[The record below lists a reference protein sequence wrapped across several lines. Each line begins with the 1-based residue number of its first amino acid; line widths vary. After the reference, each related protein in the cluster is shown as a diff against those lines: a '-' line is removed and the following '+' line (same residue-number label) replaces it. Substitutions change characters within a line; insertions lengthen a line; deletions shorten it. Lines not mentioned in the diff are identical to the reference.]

1 MLPTLKFITAVLAGA
16 GLTNTQ
22 QAAANA
28 RKAYDWNWNLPKP
41 PAAPQIAAGGVSTK
55 ADGTVDL
62 TWSYSDAQIAAQ
74 DPDKGSAD
82 FAGFRIYKAATAP
95 RQSSGD
101 IMNAEGVSADNSTD
115 GGTMFT
121 WAFGGYN
128 GKKLYLTTSY
138 SQIYE
143 EEEGR

>member
-1 MLPTLKFITAVLAGA
+1 MRAQAPAAS
-16 GLTNTQ
+16 TQ

-62 TWSYSDAQIAAQ
+62 TWSYSDAQIAAV

-101 IMNAEGVSADNSTD
+101 IMNAESVSADNSTVI
-115 GGTMFT
+115 
-121 WAFGGYN
+121 
-128 GKKLYLTTSY
+128 YLPYVGEPNLISTATSRTVPITART
-138 SQIYE
+138 SLP
-143 EEEGR
+143 